1 MTTTSERVRRHR
13 EKMRAQGFR
22 LVQLWLPDTRSE
34 AFRAHCRAQSER
46 IAADGHETE
55 LTNWV
60 EQATD
65 TEGWQ

>member
-34 AFRAHCRAQSER
+34 AFRARCRAQSER
-46 IAADGHETE
+46 IVADERE
-55 LTNWV
+55 NALIDWV
-60 EQATD
+60 EQAAD